1 MTFVFIG
8 AAQLFANFGIGS
20 AIVQSREVTAT
31 ALASAFWANLLL
43 AGALALGLVLAAP
56 SIAVFYGDTRVT
68 PLLVTLSL
76 SLVLSGIVTVPQS
89 ILFKTMDFASIAR
102 AQVVGSLTGAAGAI
116 AMAIVGFGVWSL
128 VVQPLVGST
137 VTLLLMWSSASWW
150 PRFVFSWP
158 SIRQLVHFSAGVLG
172 ANILN
177 YANRRSDDLLI
188 GKFLGS
194 GPLGYYSL
202 AYQLMLYPLTQV
214 SSVIVRVLFPTLS
227 QLQDDLG
234 RFRSIY
240 LEAVSAIAMV
250 TFPMML
256 GLLAISHDFI
266 VIVFGEK
273 WLPMELVLK
282 IFCVIGLLQSVGTT
296 VGTIYMSTGK
306 TALGFYVTLTFTPFI
321 ILAFLVGLY
330 WGIEG
335 VATAYACVSVLLF
348 YVSLFLSFRVVGIS
362 FNSFASL
369 LMLLVVTLFSMFLAG
384 QTNALTRLVSSILL
398 GIIVYVFTLLIIDK
412 RKVSTILGVA
422 RKALARS

>member
-1 MTFVFIG
+1 
-8 AAQLFANFGIGS
+8 
-20 AIVQSREVTAT
+20 
-31 ALASAFWANLLL
+31 
-43 AGALALGLVLAAP
+43 
-56 SIAVFYGDTRVT
+56 
-68 PLLVTLSL
+68 
-76 SLVLSGIVTVPQS
+76 
-89 ILFKTMDFASIAR
+89 
-102 AQVVGSLTGAAGAI
+102 
-116 AMAIVGFGVWSL
+116 
-128 VVQPLVGST
+128 
-137 VTLLLMWSSASWW
+137 
-150 PRFVFSWP
+150 
-158 SIRQLVHFSAGVLG
+158 VHFSAGVLG

-348 YVSLFLSFRVVGIS
+348 YVSLFLAFRVVGIS
-362 FNSFASL
+362 FNSFHSAVLPQLAASL